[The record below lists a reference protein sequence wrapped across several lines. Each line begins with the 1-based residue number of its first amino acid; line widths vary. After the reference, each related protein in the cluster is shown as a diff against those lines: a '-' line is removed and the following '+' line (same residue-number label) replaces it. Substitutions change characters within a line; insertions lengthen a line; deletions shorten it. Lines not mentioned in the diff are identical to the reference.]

1 MTRSEVKLFRRERAE
16 QYDEARR
23 AAWQLGESVPAWI
36 THVEWSGMPRNDRQS
51 WLGKLGELIERAK

>member
-23 AAWQLGESVPAWI
+23 AAWQLGEPVPAWI
-36 THVEWSGMPRNDRQS
+36 PHAEWSRMSLNSRNVRLTELID
-51 WLGKLGELIERAK
+51 LIERAK